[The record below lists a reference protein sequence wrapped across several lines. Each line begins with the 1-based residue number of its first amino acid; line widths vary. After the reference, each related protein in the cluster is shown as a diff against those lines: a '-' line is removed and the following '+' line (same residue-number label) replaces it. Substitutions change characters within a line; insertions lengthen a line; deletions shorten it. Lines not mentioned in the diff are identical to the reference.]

1 MTTSFL
7 KPRSVIDPPQGALQ
21 YSPEIFGYEG
31 DTLAEL
37 VTAMNAGAGIQA
49 VDPDNFYVVESVEY
63 QVAVTKPAIGM
74 TPAEM
79 KYSALVWATRCER
92 I

>member
-21 YSPEIFGYEG
+21 YIPEIFGYEG

-37 VTAMNAGAGIQA
+37 VTAMNGGAGIQA
-49 VDPDNFYVVESVEY
+49 VDPDNFYVVESIEY
-63 QVAVTKPAIGM
+63 QVTLVKANPLA
-74 TPAEM
+74 M

-92 I
+92 L